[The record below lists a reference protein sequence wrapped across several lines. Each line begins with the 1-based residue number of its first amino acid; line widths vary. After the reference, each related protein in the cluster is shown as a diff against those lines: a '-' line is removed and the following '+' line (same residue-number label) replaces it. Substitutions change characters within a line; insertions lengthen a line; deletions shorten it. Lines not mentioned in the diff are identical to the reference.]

1 MTNLPLPAPAAGAR
15 FWGCG
20 RWEEK
25 LLIAGA
31 GHHPGWAQ
39 GRGTF
44 RRDLI
49 PAAADQHLPRPTG
62 AWKQTSRP
70 PSLLPAQ
77 AEPMS
82 IAHGRLAGGQ
92 AQQPRSSQLTWH
104 STDAR
109 TAGQYKVPEAWLTH
123 QAGGRLAPRFPA
135 KGTGAQGHT
144 CEVRRTGTMYLSA
157 SANHPEVL
165 AWPSMH
171 GILASWAVLQ
181 VWRESDDVLPSRVQ
195 LLAAQMAPAQR
206 TTCMHATPATPPPP
220 PALARSLA
228 RPLARL
234 SVSPLCDCLALSE
247 SLRLGSLWSIPHCR
261 GFVKLRP
268 SLARPQTRAC
278 LFSRSMAPL
287 LFGILTLSA
296 RSPLSWWS
304 VHQSPRLIIESLA
317 AGSKICCLQLG
328 MHRSIRPNHP

>member
-15 FWGCG
+15 FGGCG

-70 PSLLPAQ
+70 PSFLPAQ

-195 LLAAQMAPAQR
+195 LLAAQMARAQR

-220 PALARSLA
+220 ALARSLD
-228 RPLARL
+228 RSPTGPSLRFSPLRL
-234 SVSPLCDCLALSE
+234 SRPVRVPSSRFPVVNTTLSG
-247 SLRLGSLWSIPHCR
+247 LRKAPTFTRSTPDTCM
-261 GFVKLRP
+261 FVLP
-268 SLARPQTRAC
+268 VHGT
-278 LFSRSMAPL
+278 
-287 LFGILTLSA
+287 LTLWNFDTFCQKPPFVVV
-296 RSPLSWWS
+296 RSSISSFDNRKSRCWLQDLLP
-304 VHQSPRLIIESLA
+304 A
-317 AGSKICCLQLG
+317 AW
-328 MHRSIRPNHP
+328 HA